1 MFALRET
8 WRDTM
13 SGYRRFTMLAA
24 MLCVEAAAASAQ
36 EVTFPPRRPG
46 LWSVQTI
53 TERPEGGPKINARMC
68 IDAAT
73 DRDLMDFGL
82 RMSKDTCKR
91 YDVKQGGKT
100 WTIDAECSFGP
111 VKSVTRTRVS
121 GDFQAGVTVRI
132 EGTTEGMPIG
142 GAKGPQE
149 TRMTQE
155 ARWVSPGCEGL
166 EPGDVAMDGGMKINV
181 KQMKQLKKLLPGL
194 QIR

>member
-1 MFALRET
+1 MP
-8 WRDTM
+8 
-13 SGYRRFTMLAA
+13 GYLRFTMLSAT
-24 MLCVEAAAASAQ
+24 LCAQAVLAVAQ
-36 EVTFPPRRPG
+36 ETNFPPRRPG
-46 LWSVQTI
+46 LWSVQTV

-91 YDVKQGGKT
+91 YDVKRSGKT

-121 GDFQAGVTVRI
+121 GDFQARVTVRI

-142 GAKGPQE
+142 GARGPQE

-155 ARWVSPGCEGL
+155 ARWVSATCDGL
-166 EPGDVAMDGGMKINV
+166 QPGDVAMDGGMKINV
-181 KQMKQLKKLLPGL
+181 KQMKQLQKLLPNL

>member
-1 MFALRET
+1 MRGCSRIAWVVPLLV
-8 WRDTM
+8 
-13 SGYRRFTMLAA
+13 LATEA
-24 MLCVEAAAASAQ
+24 WAQEAA
-36 EVTFPPRRPG
+36 FPPRRPG
-46 LWSVQTI
+46 LWSVQTV

-91 YDVKQGGKT
+91 YEMKRSGQT

-121 GDFQAGVTVRI
+121 GDFQARVTVRI
-132 EGTTEGMPIG
+132 EGTTDGMPIG
-142 GAKGPQE
+142 GKGPQE

-155 ARWVSPGCEGL
+155 ARWVSATCDGL
-166 EPGDVAMDGGMKINV
+166 QPGDIAMDGGPKINV
-181 KQMKQLKKLLPGL
+181 NQMKQLQKLLPGL
-194 QIR
+194 QIK